1 MTVNSKAIG
10 VAYEDQQIISG
21 QIDDTALGSVTP
33 NTGVFT
39 NLTSTGNTRIGDAAT
54 DTVGF
59 YGATPATQRAAALQA
74 ASVVSA
80 STYITVGSNLAAWAA
95 EVSATLTGLGLWKGA
110 A

>member
-1 MTVNSKAIG
+1 MA
-10 VAYEDQQIISG
+10 D
-21 QIDDTALGSVTP
+21 P
-33 NTGVFT
+33 NTVTTSNYLLNGNASDGV
-39 NLTSTGNTRIGDAAT
+39 LLGASTGKM
-54 DTVGF
+54 GF
-59 YGATPATQRAAALQA
+59 YGTTPVTQRAAAVQA